1 MIVYSATTVGL
12 ITTIINGFTLFSL
25 GGEEVV
31 WVCLGA
37 CAIDVVINAVA
48 MYWAMK
54 SPPKPSESI
63 HLSPLSLSGS
73 VRAPPRKDFAGD
85 FAGTQD
91 KSTVSSIKPSY
102 GRLQILSRGTITTSS
117 TSIPVIEV
125 PQPTMPNPR
134 HVDLYGEIPSGSR
147 LSLSLSAE
155 QKSDSIKGMDIS
167 LKEMGLSRVE
177 IINDGGYRADGRKAR
192 ELRSIT
198 IELSPHPTADGSAT
212 VSHGL
217 TTVNVCVFGP
227 REAKNRSQ
235 TMHDKALINVE
246 ISEAAFSSSE
256 RRKRGR
262 NDKRTLEFA
271 ASIRA
276 TFEPVVQVSIYPRSE
291 IDIFVQVLQQDG
303 GVLQTAI
310 NAATLALI
318 DAGIALTDYVCAC
331 TAACI
336 DTTGLLDLTN
346 TEESDLPNL
355 TLAVLP
361 RSKRVT
367 LVTMET
373 RLHVERFDQIFKLA
387 LLAGVILH
395 ERMRAA
401 IRERTGKLVQ
411 SMTVGGIAPAVEN
424 KEEASGDVEMYNP
437 S

>member
-31 WVCLGA
+31 W
-37 CAIDVVINAVA
+37 VVINAVA

-167 LKEMGLSRVE
+167 LKEMGLVKSHA
-177 IINDGGYRADGRKAR
+177 ND
-192 ELRSIT
+192 
-198 IELSPHPTADGSAT
+198 
-212 VSHGL
+212 
-217 TTVNVCVFGP
+217 
-227 REAKNRSQ
+227 
-235 TMHDKALINVE
+235 
-246 ISEAAFSSSE
+246 
-256 RRKRGR
+256 
-262 NDKRTLEFA
+262 
-271 ASIRA
+271 
-276 TFEPVVQVSIYPRSE
+276 SE
-291 IDIFVQVLQQDG
+291 IYGWKVG
-303 GVLQTAI
+303 H
-310 NAATLALI
+310 AT
-318 DAGIALTDYVCAC
+318 
-331 TAACI
+331 
-336 DTTGLLDLTN
+336 
-346 TEESDLPNL
+346 
-355 TLAVLP
+355 
-361 RSKRVT
+361 SK
-367 LVTMET
+367 
-373 RLHVERFDQIFKLA
+373 
-387 LLAGVILH
+387 
-395 ERMRAA
+395 
-401 IRERTGKLVQ
+401 
-411 SMTVGGIAPAVEN
+411 
-424 KEEASGDVEMYNP
+424 
-437 S
+437 

>member
-1 MIVYSATTVGL
+1 M
-12 ITTIINGFTLFSL
+12 
-25 GGEEVV
+25 GGEEII

-37 CAIDVVINAVA
+37 CATDVVINAVV
-48 MYWAMK
+48 MYWAMQ
-54 SPPKPSESI
+54 SPPRPKASV
-63 HLSPLSLSGS
+63 HFSPLSISNDTQ
-73 VRAPPRKDFAGD
+73 APPNKDAENPEACGGQNKPVVHSFATHD
-85 FAGTQD
+85 
-91 KSTVSSIKPSY
+91 Y
-102 GRLQILSRGTITTSS
+102 GRSQDDTLSHATSS
-117 TSIPVIEV
+117 GFIPVIDI
-125 PQPTMPNPR
+125 PQPAMRNTR
-134 HVDLYGEIPSGSR
+134 HVDLYNNHPSGSR
-147 LSLSLSAE
+147 LSLSLSAKKAPTGE
-155 QKSDSIKGMDIS
+155 N
-167 LKEMGLSRVE
+167 SRVE

-246 ISEAAFSSSE
+246 VSEAAFSSSE

-262 NDKRTLEFA
+262 NDKRILEFA

-276 TFEPVVQVSIYPRSE
+276 TFEPVVQVSLYPRSE

-336 DTTGLLDLTN
+336 DTIGLLDLTN

-373 RLHVERFDQIFKLA
+373 RLHVERFEQIFKLA
-387 LLAGVILH
+387 LLAGDILH

-401 IRERTGKLVQ
+401 ARERTGKLVQ
-411 SMTVGGIAPAVEN
+411 SMTLGGVAPPAES
-424 KEEASGDVEMYNP
+424 KEAAGDVEMYNP

>member
-1 MIVYSATTVGL
+1 M
-12 ITTIINGFTLFSL
+12 
-25 GGEEVV
+25 
-31 WVCLGA
+31 
-37 CAIDVVINAVA
+37 
-48 MYWAMK
+48 
-54 SPPKPSESI
+54 
-63 HLSPLSLSGS
+63 
-73 VRAPPRKDFAGD
+73 
-85 FAGTQD
+85 
-91 KSTVSSIKPSY
+91 
-102 GRLQILSRGTITTSS
+102 
-117 TSIPVIEV
+117 
-125 PQPTMPNPR
+125 
-134 HVDLYGEIPSGSR
+134 
-147 LSLSLSAE
+147 
-155 QKSDSIKGMDIS
+155 
-167 LKEMGLSRVE
+167 SRVE

-387 LLAGVILH
+387 LLAGDILH

>member
-1 MIVYSATTVGL
+1 M
-12 ITTIINGFTLFSL
+12 
-25 GGEEVV
+25 
-31 WVCLGA
+31 
-37 CAIDVVINAVA
+37 
-48 MYWAMK
+48 
-54 SPPKPSESI
+54 
-63 HLSPLSLSGS
+63 
-73 VRAPPRKDFAGD
+73 
-85 FAGTQD
+85 
-91 KSTVSSIKPSY
+91 
-102 GRLQILSRGTITTSS
+102 
-117 TSIPVIEV
+117 
-125 PQPTMPNPR
+125 
-134 HVDLYGEIPSGSR
+134 
-147 LSLSLSAE
+147 
-155 QKSDSIKGMDIS
+155 
-167 LKEMGLSRVE
+167 SRVE

-246 ISEAAFSSSE
+246 ISEAPGGVGTNVSLKADPRICCFYS
-256 RRKRGR
+256 R
-262 NDKRTLEFA
+262 N
-271 ASIRA
+271 IRA
-276 TFEPVVQVSIYPRSE
+276 RRP
-291 IDIFVQVLQQDG
+291 VLQQDG

-387 LLAGVILH
+387 LLAGDILH

-437 S
+437 SIARAYVIHSNSNPLGSAKQKNDVMLSWPKILSWQSYRSWIMTTRLQEL

>member
-1 MIVYSATTVGL
+1 M
-12 ITTIINGFTLFSL
+12 
-25 GGEEVV
+25 
-31 WVCLGA
+31 
-37 CAIDVVINAVA
+37 
-48 MYWAMK
+48 
-54 SPPKPSESI
+54 
-63 HLSPLSLSGS
+63 
-73 VRAPPRKDFAGD
+73 
-85 FAGTQD
+85 
-91 KSTVSSIKPSY
+91 
-102 GRLQILSRGTITTSS
+102 
-117 TSIPVIEV
+117 
-125 PQPTMPNPR
+125 
-134 HVDLYGEIPSGSR
+134 
-147 LSLSLSAE
+147 
-155 QKSDSIKGMDIS
+155 
-167 LKEMGLSRVE
+167 SRVE

-246 ISEAAFSSSE
+246 VSEAAFSSSE

-262 NDKRTLEFA
+262 NDKRILEFA

-276 TFEPVVQVSIYPRSE
+276 TFEPVVQVSLYPRSE

-303 GVLQTAI
+303 GVLQAAI

-373 RLHVERFDQIFKLA
+373 RLHVERFEQIFKLA
-387 LLAGVILH
+387 LLAGDILH
-395 ERMRAA
+395 ERMGAA
-401 IRERTGKLVQ
+401 VRERTGKLVQ
-411 SMTVGGIAPAVEN
+411 SMTLAGNAPLAEN
-424 KEEASGDVEMYNP
+424 KEAAGDVEMYNP